1 MAVTSR
7 RRRSVQKE
15 PVRVSRETVRRLG
28 GLIDFVGSNRVAS
41 LLRVSQS
48 QPSRWR
54 SHKEGLGPESSSLVI
69 DLDYVLTRF
78 RQVYDDPEVFWIW
91 LNSQN
96 PYLGT
101 RPIDAIMLRG
111 PQAAVPAI
119 DALAQGAFA

>member
-1 MAVTSR
+1 MATTIR
-7 RRRSVQKE
+7 RRRLPPHGSSQVAD
-15 PVRVSRETVRRLG
+15 ETARRLG
-28 GLIDFVGSNRVAS
+28 ALIDFIGNNRVAQ
-41 LLRVSQS
+41 LLAVSRS

-54 SHKEGLGPESSSLVI
+54 RREEGMSLESAGLVV

-111 PQAAVPAI
+111 PQAAVPPI
-119 DALAQGAFA
+119 EALAEGAFV

>member
-7 RRRSVQKE
+7 RRSTA
-15 PVRVSRETVRRLG
+15 SRDPLEVTQETVRRLG
-28 GLIDFVGSNRVAS
+28 GLIDFIGSNRVAT
-41 LLRVSQS
+41 LLSVSQS

-54 SHKEGLGPESSSLVI
+54 NLKEGLSPESSSLVI
-69 DLDYVLTRF
+69 DLDYVLAKF
-78 RQVYDDPEVFWIW
+78 RQIYDDRDVFWIW

-119 DALAQGAFA
+119 DALAEGAFV

>member
-1 MAVTSR
+1 MAVASR
-7 RRRSVQKE
+7 HRRAAQRESPKVA
-15 PVRVSRETVRRLG
+15 RETVRRLG
-28 GLIDFVGSNRVAS
+28 GLIDFIGSNRVAS

-54 SHKEGLGPESSSLVI
+54 NLKEGLSPESSSLVI

-78 RQVYDDPEVFWIW
+78 RQVYDSPEVFWIW

-101 RPIDAIMLRG
+101 RPIDAVMLRG
-111 PQAAVPAI
+111 PQAVVPAV
-119 DALAQGAFA
+119 DALAEGAFV

>member
-7 RRRSVQKE
+7 RRPAQRESSEVTQ
-15 PVRVSRETVRRLG
+15 ETVRRLG

-54 SHKEGLGPESSSLVI
+54 NHKEGLSPESSSLVI
-69 DLDYVLTRF
+69 DLDYILTRF
-78 RQVYDDPEVFWIW
+78 RQVYDDAEVFWIW

-101 RPIDAIMLRG
+101 RPIDTIMLRG
-111 PQAAVPAI
+111 PQAAVSAI
-119 DALAQGAFA
+119 DALAEGAFT